1 MQPSNR
7 IAVRPAVCLVRPC
20 SSPVPLPQSACAV
33 AHHVQKK
40 AAKHH
45 EHTRPRK
52 SRPSDINRKVPE
64 YPPMVF
70 DVPCITQT
78 DGASTFE
85 SKKVTITVAPSDS
98 LADLNSKLEGA
109 GASAVERFVYGGQEL
124 ATTLADCGLTEETS
138 VEAETR
144 VYAAA

>member
-1 MQPSNR
+1 MLRASTRCPPVSRPQP
-7 IAVRPAVCLVRPC
+7 
-20 SSPVPLPQSACAV
+20 ACAV

-64 YPPMVF
+64 YPPMEF
-70 DVPCITQT
+70 DVPWMTPT
-78 DGASTFE
+78 DGPSKFE
-85 SKKVTITVAPSDS
+85 SKKVTITIAPSDS

-109 GASAVERFVYGGQEL
+109 GASSVERFVYGGTEL
-124 ATTLADCGLTEETS
+124 STTLADCGLTEETS